1 MSRDSD
7 AQRDRMAAALRRA
20 PADQDRPASAAAGAL
35 PPRTKPVRFSLDLAP
50 DLHRRLKL
58 WAVEADASVVD
69 VLRILADRMLDDPDL
84 ADQVRR
90 DLRNR

>member
-1 MSRDSD
+1 MSRKSED
-7 AQRDRMAAALRRA
+7 QLGQMAAAFNRA
-20 PADQDRPASAAAGAL
+20 PVDQDRAASAPAAL

-58 WAVEADASVVD
+58 WAVEADANVVD
-69 VLRILADRMLDDPDL
+69 VLRILAARMLDDPDL

-90 DLRNR
+90 ALRD